1 MPYSLSLSAPLS
13 PSPSPSPP
21 ALDGPSTLQP
31 SYSGFHLAMAVL
43 TPFCLMMVIL
53 AAFCMFYRLKRKRH
67 HLGLGHRGVHGSMSD
82 HTQFRHGSA
91 LGGDVSEKNGSYDPL
106 HTQPIGDSTL
116 NVSVVED
123 PSCVSFIC
131 IIITHSLAH
140 SPHVNEFNQYLH
152 LLPKV

>member
-1 MPYSLSLSAPLS
+1 M
-13 PSPSPSPP
+13 
-21 ALDGPSTLQP
+21 
-31 SYSGFHLAMAVL
+31 
-43 TPFCLMMVIL
+43 
-53 AAFCMFYRLKRKRH
+53 
-67 HLGLGHRGVHGSMSD
+67 GHRGVHGSMSD

-140 SPHVNEFNQYLH
+140 SPGACNVFMGGKAGFGHVNEFNQYLH
-152 LLPKV
+152 LFPKV